1 MAEGTSNARKRGTRS
16 RVVHLPAQLG
26 IASVA
31 ELKTVLTD
39 ALAGGRPVT
48 LDARAVEQIDGA
60 GLQLLVVF
68 HSAMQTAG
76 QPLTWRRLPSA
87 LSEAAALFGVR
98 KTLGLDG

>member
-1 MAEGTSNARKRGTRS
+1 MAEGTSTARKRGTRS

-39 ALAGGRPVT
+39 ALASGRPVT

-60 GLQLLVVF
+60 GLQLLVAF
-68 HSAMQTAG
+68 HNAMQAIG
-76 QPLTWRRLPSA
+76 QPMAWKHLPSA